1 MFCRKCGAKNDDNAT
16 FCSSCGA
23 KLYEANQQTANPDL
37 ATLVE
42 KKNSLIAVI
51 LNFFFPGIGYWYWGY
66 KKVLG
71 IHPAL
76 VFIGWI
82 VVTSFC
88 SYLLYGLGLVFLALS
103 LFVAYDLYVKT
114 EGKPGW
120 IEASK

>member
-1 MFCRKCGAKNDDNAT
+1 VFCRKCGAKNEDNAT
-16 FCSSCGA
+16 FCSSCGE
-23 KLYEANQQTANPDL
+23 KLHEENKQTANPDL
-37 ATLVE
+37 ATLIGQ
-42 KKNSLIAVI
+42 KNRTIAVI
-51 LNFFFPGIGYWYWGY
+51 LNFLFPGIGYWYWGY

-82 VVTSFC
+82 IITSFS
-88 SYLLYGLGLVFLALS
+88 SYLVYGLGLAFLALD
-103 LFVAYDLYVKT
+103 LFLAYDLYVKT